1 VPRGLTQIC
10 LRLRSIFLGARVE
23 RDLNEELRCS
33 HGVWRAAG
41 VDLSTCDG
49 TGRASD
55 CGRQRIRIDRR
66 GSRCNACAWTAICV
80 QAWDPLTF
88 TFPAAVLTMAALVA
102 SYVPARHAASVN
114 PIEVL
119 RTE

>member
-1 VPRGLTQIC
+1 
-10 LRLRSIFLGARVE
+10 
-23 RDLNEELRCS
+23 
-33 HGVWRAAG
+33 
-41 VDLSTCDG
+41 
-49 TGRASD
+49 
-55 CGRQRIRIDRR
+55 
-66 GSRCNACAWTAICV
+66 V